1 MALQGYC
8 FLLPTPTPCVCVCVC
23 VIWLLIRSLSSFPS
37 VNIVS
42 CGAPSSYCH
51 LTKLDWP
58 KRKET
63 PRPENV
69 MEVLPLGAKKSYIF
83 SMEFSYQHFFVSKKK
98 ASTLCLKQPVL
109 LQYLHIEHLWFS
121 SPFGTQ
127 IEWVSFPPPPLS
139 SYFPLSYSF

>member
-1 MALQGYC
+1 
-8 FLLPTPTPCVCVCVC
+8 
-23 VIWLLIRSLSSFPS
+23 
-37 VNIVS
+37 
-42 CGAPSSYCH
+42 
-51 LTKLDWP
+51 
-58 KRKET
+58 
-63 PRPENV
+63 

-127 IEWVSFPPPPLS
+127 IEWVSFPPFLPISLSPTLS
-139 SYFPLSYSF
+139 SQIRRTMGQTFLVELSLLLLRSFSLFAPFVGKATQRALSKKGYCLSLSLRHPHPHFLRREAGRRV